1 MKIHKLTSFLLTT
14 FLALQ
19 LTAQSGKII
28 GSITDGDYNEPMA
41 FSNVLVKNTT
51 TGTTSDF
58 DGNYQLEVSEGIYT
72 LIFSYI
78 GYQSIEI
85 SDVNVGPNSEV
96 IVDVTLNTNS
106 LDAIVITTT
115 IRKNTESA
123 VLDLQKKSI
132 STDSFRSML
141 PFYEPTKLF
150 P

>member
-19 LTAQSGKII
+19 LTAQSGKIV
-28 GSITDGDYNEPMA
+28 GTITDGDYNEPMA
-41 FSNVLVKNTT
+41 FANVLVKNTT

-58 DGNYQLEVSEGIYT
+58 DGKYQLEVSEGIYT

-85 SDVNVGPNSEV
+85 SDVNVAPNSEV

-115 IRKNTESA
+115 VRKNT
-123 VLDLQKKSI
+123 
-132 STDSFRSML
+132 
-141 PFYEPTKLF
+141 
-150 P
+150 

>member
-41 FSNVLVKNTT
+41 FANVLVKNTT

-78 GYQSIEI
+78 GYQSIEV

-106 LDAIVITTT
+106 LDAVVITTT

-132 STDSFRSML
+132 TML
-141 PFYEPTKLF
+141 DGL
-150 P
+150 